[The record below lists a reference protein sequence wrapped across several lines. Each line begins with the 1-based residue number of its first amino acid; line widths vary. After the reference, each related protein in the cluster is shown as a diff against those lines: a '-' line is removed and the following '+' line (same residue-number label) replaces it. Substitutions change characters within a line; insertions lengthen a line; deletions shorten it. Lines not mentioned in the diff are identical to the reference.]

1 MRSPRAGVLRAGLVT
16 GPLRINRRPQVLLT
30 LAGALVLC
38 LYWQSWEDPAHLI
51 YDVPSAISMCA
62 YLSQI
67 LCEAASRQM
76 SPSVWARL
84 LLVVPMS
91 VIPSGREFLGWRISG
106 HLTDMWAVALIQSV
120 DGRLRCGERLAYW
133 LPVPIVLWIRWF
145 HFDIGGHGETFAAL
159 AAGTIM
165 FLGYLSFLLVRVG
178 RPPSSRA
185 H

>member
-1 MRSPRAGVLRAGLVT
+1 MRGPRAGVLRVGLVT
-16 GPLRINRRPQVLLT
+16 GPLRISRWAQVTLT
-30 LAGALVLC
+30 LAGSLVLC
-38 LYWQSWEDPAHLI
+38 LYWQSWKDTPHLI

-67 LCEAASRQM
+67 LCEATARQM
-76 SPSVWARL
+76 SPSWWARL

-91 VIPSGREFLGWRISG
+91 VIPSGREFLGWKISG

-120 DGRLRCGERLAYW
+120 DGRLRCRERLAYW

-159 AAGTIM
+159 VAGTIM
-165 FLGYLSFLLVRVG
+165 FLGYLSFLLAG
-178 RPPSSRA
+178 LARPGPSRA
-185 H
+185 R